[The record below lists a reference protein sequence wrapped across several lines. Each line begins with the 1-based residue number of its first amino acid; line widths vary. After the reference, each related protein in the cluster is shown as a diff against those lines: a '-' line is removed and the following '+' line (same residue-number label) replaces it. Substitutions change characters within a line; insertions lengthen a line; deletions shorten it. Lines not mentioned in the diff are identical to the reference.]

1 MEIND
6 LILDG
11 LENLQRMIQKGT
23 GELTSAELKWQPR
36 PDTESIGL
44 LFFHIVRVE
53 DMATHD
59 IQGKKPLWVTEKW
72 YQKLKMSIDV
82 GMGNLT
88 PEQIAAFELPKEWQ
102 VYAAAVRNSTVK
114 YLKGLKSKDFDR
126 DVVVPPPPS
135 QPAKYAGSA
144 PLQPLPFTPTVGGIL
159 IHMLTELSGRA
170 GKIEYIRGLQRSK

>member
-11 LENLQRMIQKGT
+11 LENLQRMIKKGT

-72 YQKLKMSIDV
+72 YQKLNMSIDV

-88 PEQIAAFELPKEWQ
+88 
-102 VYAAAVRNSTVK
+102 RS
-114 YLKGLKSKDFDR
+114 KSK
-126 DVVVPPPPS
+126 
-135 QPAKYAGSA
+135 
-144 PLQPLPFTPTVGGIL
+144 PLSCRK
-159 IHMLTELSGRA
+159 SGRHMPRLL
-170 GKIEYIRGLQRSK
+170 GTVP